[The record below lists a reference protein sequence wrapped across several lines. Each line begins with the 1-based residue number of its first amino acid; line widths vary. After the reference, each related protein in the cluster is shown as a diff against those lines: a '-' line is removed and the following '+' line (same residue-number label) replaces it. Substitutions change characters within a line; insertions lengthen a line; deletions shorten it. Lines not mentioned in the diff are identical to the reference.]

1 MSDTFYLRQM
11 NGGTTAGK
19 RTKPVHSKPKRRLK
33 KDIIAEINQSLGKDI
48 TGLDKC
54 TIATLDEL
62 LGAINERGN

>member
-1 MSDTFYLRQM
+1 MSDTFYLRQL

-19 RTKPVHSKPKRRLK
+19 RRSPKDVKPKRRLK

-48 TGLDKC
+48 SGLDKC

-62 LGAINERGN
+62 LGAINA